1 MIELPACP
9 IVVDANPKLIGF
21 FTDQQPT
28 LGGPQARVSRLGD
41 KWGIDVVTGAAKY
54 ADEGMTYLA
63 RLLRGMT
70 DTVLLAFPEPGVP
83 VQDYGAPVVS
93 TAGASG
99 RLLPIG
105 GLTPGVV
112 IREGKFL
119 SVIIGGR
126 RFLYQAAATMTVP
139 IGGTV
144 NLPIYPTL
152 RRQPPVGA
160 VVELAAPKIEG
171 FVQGSEQSWQVSR
184 SKYLPFNF
192 SIVEVE

>member
-9 IVVDANPKLIGF
+9 PIRDAAPKLVGF
-21 FTDQQPT
+21 FTDQQPI
-28 LGGPQARVSRLGD
+28 LGGPGNRVSRLGD
-41 KWGIDVVTGAAKY
+41 KWGIDVQTYSALY
-54 ADEGMTYLA
+54 AEHGMTYLA

-70 DTVLLAFPEPGVP
+70 DTVLLAFPEPGVS

-99 RLLPIG
+99 QVLPIG
-105 GLTPGVV
+105 GLKPGVV

-119 SVIIGGR
+119 SVVIGGQ
-126 RFLYQAAATMTVP
+126 RFLYQAAGTMTVP
-139 IGGTV
+139 IGGAV

>member
-1 MIELPACP
+1 MIEMPACP
-9 IVVDANPKLIGF
+9 IIVDAEPKLVGY

-28 LGGPQARVSRLGD
+28 LGGEQNRVSRLGD
-41 KWGIDVVTGAAKY
+41 KWAIRVQTGAAKY
-54 ADEGMTYLA
+54 AEEGMTYLA

-83 VQDYGAPVVS
+83 VQDYGVPVVS

-119 SVIIGGR
+119 SVVIGGQ

-139 IGGTV
+139 IGGAV

-171 FVQGSEQSWQVSR
+171 FVQGNEQSWQVSR

-192 SIVEVE
+192 SIVERA